1 MNKNTYFWSTKLVN
15 QLILLMR
22 NYSILSFSFFIILIT
37 SCKEQPHHIRYVA
50 TVDEFNTAVVQAK
63 PGDIITLKN
72 GVWNDTELVFA
83 AIGTEEKPIT
93 LTAEEKGKVT
103 LEGASNLSIAGAHL
117 IVEGLVFKNGY
128 TPTNEVISFKKDN
141 ENLANHC
148 RLTACVI
155 TDYSNPE
162 RHEQDSWVAV
172 YGKNNRIDHNH
183 LEGKRNRGVTM
194 IVRLNS
200 EESRE
205 NNHRID
211 HNYFGPRPNLGSNGG
226 ESLRIG
232 TSHYSLTNSKTVVEY
247 NYFDRCNGEHEIISN
262 KSCQNT
268 YRHNVFY
275 ECTGTLT
282 MRHGNETLVEG
293 NVFIGNGKPSTGG
306 IRVINGQQTVINNYG
321 IGLKGYRF
329 RGAFVIMNGVPDSPL
344 NRYFQVEDAV
354 VKNNTFINCDHIQL
368 CAGSDAE
375 RSAVPVNSTMANNI
389 FYHDER
395 DTLFTVYDDIS
406 GIAFED
412 NIISPNIVTGIP
424 EGFKKLDLTLQE
436 NEQGFLVPKSDALPV
451 KTTLHPDLATKE
463 NTGVSWY
470 PKKDKDIPLSSGVT
484 IEVAPGINTL
494 YDAAKDAPPG
504 AVIVLNASGEYKLTK
519 IIAIQ
524 HPLTF
529 KASTADKPTV
539 LFEKKSVF
547 DIQNGGS
554 LRLEGLQFDGEDAPD
569 GSGNSVIRT
578 SKYSMNKNYKLFIED
593 CNFVNLDVNHSFNV
607 ISIFKNTFADTISIT
622 NSNFKTI
629 TGHVLALDKETDD
642 AGIYNAE
649 YVILKNNT
657 YKDIEGTALRL
668 YRGGTDESTFG
679 PFLELDH
686 CVFDNV
692 GHGKR
697 NKHGTAVSL
706 YGVQVIDI
714 KNSIFNNSR
723 ALQMHLVV
731 GEPIVNIRN
740 TDFYNTAPLKV
751 TGDQAYTTKN
761 LWDVKP
767 AFSDSEN
774 YPLSPDSPLK
784 GKATDG
790 LDVGIISKE

>member
-1 MNKNTYFWSTKLVN
+1 MYSCNTGDYKHNLVSTV
-15 QLILLMR
+15 
-22 NYSILSFSFFIILIT
+22 
-37 SCKEQPHHIRYVA
+37 E
-50 TVDEFNTAVVQAK
+50 EFNTAVAQAK
-63 PGDIITLKN
+63 PGAVITLKN
-72 GVWNDTELVFA
+72 GVWKDAELVFEA
-83 AIGTEEKPIT
+83 KGTAENPIT
-93 LTAEEKGKVT
+93 LTVEEKGKVT
-103 LEGASNLSIAGAHL
+103 LEGASNLSIAGEHL
-117 IVEGLVFKNGY
+117 VVEGLVFKNGY

-141 ENLANHC
+141 KTLANHC
-148 RLTACVI
+148 RLTECVI
-155 TDYSNPE
+155 DNYSNPE
-162 RHEQDSWVAV
+162 RHEQDTWIAI

-211 HNYFGPRPNLGSNGG
+211 HNYFGPRPNLGANGG

-232 TSHYSLTNSKTVVEY
+232 TSHYSLTNSKTIVEY

-268 YRHNVFY
+268 YRYNVFY

-321 IGLKGYRF
+321 IGLTGYRF

-375 RSAVPVNSTMANNI
+375 RSAAPVNSVMADNI
-389 FYHDER
+389 FYHDKR
-395 DTLFTVYDDIS
+395 NAIFTVYDDIS
-406 GIAFED
+406 GITFENNSISQ
-412 NIISPNIVTGIP
+412 NITPGIT
-424 EGFKKLDLTLQE
+424 EGFKKMELTLKK
-436 NEQGFLVPKSDALPV
+436 NDQGFLMPQSDALTV

-470 PKKDKDIPLSSGVT
+470 AKENKEVTLSSGNIIT
-484 IEVAPGINTL
+484 VASGINTL
-494 YDAAKDAPPG
+494 YDAAKKALPG
-504 AVIVLNASGEYKLTK
+504 DVIALNSSGTYKLTK
-519 IIAIQ
+519 TIAIK

-529 KASTADKPTV
+529 KSMTKDKPTI

-554 LRLEGLQFDGEDAPD
+554 LQLEGLRFDGEDAPD
-569 GSGNSVIRT
+569 GSGNAVIRT
-578 SKYSMNKNYKLFIED
+578 SKYSMNKNYKLFIENCD
-593 CNFVNLDVNHSFNV
+593 FVNLDVNHTFDV
-607 ISIFKNTFADTISIT
+607 IKVFKNTFADTISIT
-622 NSNFKTI
+622 HSSFKHI

-642 AGIYNAE
+642 TGIYNAE
-649 YVILKNNT
+649 YVILKNNV
-657 YKDIEGTALRL
+657 YKDIQGTALRL

-692 GHGKR
+692 GYGKR
-697 NKHGTAVSL
+697 NKHNAAVSL

-714 KNSIFNNSR
+714 KNSIFNNSK
-723 ALQMHLVV
+723 ALQAHLVV
-731 GEPIVNIRN
+731 GEPVVNISTTN
-740 TDFYNTAPLKV
+740 FYNTEPLKL
-751 TGDQAYTTKN
+751 TGDQAYTTHN
-761 LWDVKP
+761 LWAVKP
-767 AFSDSEN
+767 EFSDPES
-774 YPLSPDSPLK
+774 YRLQPDSPLK
-784 GKATDG
+784 GKADDG
-790 LDVGIISKE
+790 LDVGIISKEYY